1 MRFSRTA
8 RARASTLD
16 ALSDGLQQRYQL
28 PQKMP
33 DEFLKAFARLDAS
46 VEAHNRREAQS
57 RSTPSQRSGTLSEG
71 RSKFGYFFF
80 SHALPRLFT

>member
-16 ALSDGLQQRYQL
+16 ALSDGLQKYYEV
-28 PQKMP
+28 PQNMP

-46 VEAHNRREAQS
+46 AEAHTRREAER
-57 RSTPSQRSGTLSEG
+57 RSTSRQHH
-71 RSKFGYFFF
+71 RSKSRFFAF
-80 SHALPRLFT
+80 RHALMRPLA